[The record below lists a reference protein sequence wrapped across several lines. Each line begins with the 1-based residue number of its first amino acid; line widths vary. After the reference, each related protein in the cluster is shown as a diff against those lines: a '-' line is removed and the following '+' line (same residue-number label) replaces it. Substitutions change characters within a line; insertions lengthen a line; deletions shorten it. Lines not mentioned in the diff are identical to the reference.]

1 MGAQSMRALSEGKW
15 PYRRYTELINPESIQ
30 PQICILE
37 RPFAKLSVL
46 GDRSRHPERM
56 GTLTPD
62 TRTISSAKHGE
73 RRPNGLDRPRSSD
86 LDRATQSESL
96 KLPAANLASNA
107 ASAAA
112 NTRLTGTPG
121 RRAAAAHASNSGA
134 AFHTASPWAATFTG
148 IG

>member
-62 TRTISSAKHGE
+62 TRTISSAKHGA
-73 RRPNGLDRPRSSD
+73 RRPTGLDRAASIERPRSSD
-86 LDRATQSESL
+86 SVGVLEA
-96 KLPAANLASNA
+96 
-107 ASAAA
+107 
-112 NTRLTGTPG
+112 PG
-121 RRAAAAHASNSGA
+121 REPRLERRQ
-134 AFHTASPWAATFTG
+134 
-148 IG
+148 